1 MPNPIPNWLMKPMLA
16 PLPSVRRTIA
26 SLWPADGDRITNRL
40 IVVTGGSSGIGLA
53 TANRLAELGAEVV
66 LVARRATEL
75 ESVRDDIVGKGGR
88 AHALSC
94 DLTDQDAVRGLAEE
108 IHSRW
113 GGADVL
119 INNAGHSIRRTV
131 ADSVDRFHDF
141 ERTMAINYFGP
152 VGLTL
157 GLLPAMIER
166 GEGHVINVA
175 TWGVPAEIMP
185 KFAAYHASKAA
196 LTAFGRSLAAEVA
209 DQGIHVS
216 TVHFPLVKTP
226 MIAPTEDYRGFPTL
240 TPEEAAEWIVS
251 AVRTRPVDLRPRY
264 VELIRAVAA
273 VSPGMASAVLRGAS

>member
-1 MPNPIPNWLMKPMLA
+1 MPNPIPNWVMRSMLA
-16 PLPSVRRTIA
+16 PLPSVRRTMA
-26 SLWPADGDRITNRL
+26 QLWPSDGDRIADRL
-40 IVVTGGSSGIGLA
+40 IVVTGGSSGIGSA
-53 TANRLAELGAEVV
+53 TARRLAELGAEVV
-66 LVARRATEL
+66 LVARRVTEL
-75 ESVRDDIVGKGGR
+75 ESVRDDIVREGGR
-88 AHALSC
+88 AHAKSC
-94 DLTDQDAVRGLAEE
+94 DLTDQDAVRELAEE
-108 IHSRW
+108 IRSRW

-119 INNAGHSIRRTV
+119 INNAGHSIRRSVT
-131 ADSVDRFHDF
+131 DSVDRFHDF
-141 ERTMAINYFGP
+141 ERTMAVNYFGP

-196 LTAFGRSLAAEVA
+196 LTAFGRSLGAEVA
-209 DQGIHVS
+209 EQGIHVT

-240 TPEEAAEWIVS
+240 TPEEAADWIVS

-273 VSPGMASAVLRGAS
+273 VSPSLADAVLRGAT